1 VAVAVAE
8 QLLAC
13 DDWGSAGEV
22 MAVRIEGSKEAK
34 IRKEGI
40 DIRKNYDQL
49 VICEPSSTMKS

>member
-1 VAVAVAE
+1 MAE

-34 IRKEGI
+34 IRREGI
-40 DIRKNYDQL
+40 DIRKIYDRL
-49 VICEPSSTMKS
+49 VNCSPPSTIKN